1 MKISIRLLVLMSLL
15 AAVSPSPAGATS
27 SNLVISQ
34 LYLGTG
40 QSESKLRNQYI
51 ELFNRGTT
59 AVDLPGT
66 TLQYSQENSNTWQQV
81 FPLSGSIGPG
91 QYYLIYASA
100 TGGNVSLPQADR
112 TISLTLP
119 LVVGKIALV
128 SDAAALDTGCSSDT
142 KVLDLVGYGS
152 TSCYE
157 SRALRPPGDSD
168 LQAYVRRSGGCRDN
182 DNNSSDFSRV
192 TPLPRNSASPRNFC
206 YGSRGSKTFSIKDKG
221 GMSFQSTGSGSAL
234 TVGYALI
241 QPDAASLAPDG
252 VAIFGLR
259 QGGTLVS
266 ETGVSISR
274 LITTGLNYVE
284 MSGPVNTGIAIAN
297 PNNEDVTVDYVVTDS
312 SNVQSFVSGSVTISA
327 NSQIAKFLNE
337 PPFAVRPL
345 QGTLTFTASAPI
357 GVTVLRGFTNERGEF
372 LVSTLPV
379 IDPSVPAS
387 ILPIYLPH
395 FAVGGGWRTELV
407 LVNTVD
413 APVTG
418 TLAFV
423 DGLGNPVTVPVG
435 TVTANSIDYSIP
447 GRRTLKFLLPNAGP
461 TVQTGSVRIIPT
473 TGDRTPI
480 PLGIFS
486 FTSGGVRV
494 SEAAITGT
502 RGTQFRTY
510 IENSGVLGSVGS
522 IQSGLAIANADATVA
537 TVRLEVFRLDGT
549 STGLTGSLT
558 IPAGGKVAK
567 FANEIFP
574 SLSSNF
580 QGILRI
586 SSSNTLSLAGLR
598 GRINERS
605 DFLIS
610 TVPPVEELTQ
620 GSSAAVVFPHFVD
633 AGGYT
638 TEFIILNN
646 GIDQTSSGTVL
657 FRTTGGQQL
666 DLVVQ

>member
-1 MKISIRLLVLMSLL
+1 
-15 AAVSPSPAGATS
+15 
-27 SNLVISQ
+27 
-34 LYLGTG
+34 
-40 QSESKLRNQYI
+40 
-51 ELFNRGTT
+51 
-59 AVDLPGT
+59 
-66 TLQYSQENSNTWQQV
+66 
-81 FPLSGSIGPG
+81 
-91 QYYLIYASA
+91 
-100 TGGNVSLPQADR
+100 
-112 TISLTLP
+112 
-119 LVVGKIALV
+119 
-128 SDAAALDTGCSSDT
+128 
-142 KVLDLVGYGS
+142 
-152 TSCYE
+152 
-157 SRALRPPGDSD
+157 
-168 LQAYVRRSGGCRDN
+168 
-182 DNNSSDFSRV
+182 
-192 TPLPRNSASPRNFC
+192 
-206 YGSRGSKTFSIKDKG
+206 
-221 GMSFQSTGSGSAL
+221 
-234 TVGYALI
+234 
-241 QPDAASLAPDG
+241 
-252 VAIFGLR
+252 
-259 QGGTLVS
+259 
-266 ETGVSISR
+266 
-274 LITTGLNYVE
+274 
-284 MSGPVNTGIAIAN
+284 
-297 PNNEDVTVDYVVTDS
+297 
-312 SNVQSFVSGSVTISA
+312 
-327 NSQIAKFLNE
+327 
-337 PPFAVRPL
+337 
-345 QGTLTFTASAPI
+345 TASAPI

-494 SEAAITGT
+494 TEAAITGT

-522 IQSGLAIANADATVA
+522 IQSGLAIANADPTAA

-549 STGLTGSLT
+549 STGLTSSLM
-558 IPAGGKVAK
+558 IPVGGKVAK

-646 GIDQTSSGTVL
+646 GTDQTSSGTVL